1 LRCFVGRSCRGFVS
15 RCGVS
20 GCGFV
25 LGVSG
30 LSYVLDIGNIAVA
43 ICLVSNDLG
52 AAVGKDDLVRSGGHF
67 TIAALGMG
75 IVIVGF
81 NIFNSPFEAV
91 GLCGLY
97 GKKLKSKSK

>member
-43 ICLVSNDLG
+43 VSLVGDDLG
-52 AAVGKDDLVRSGGHF
+52 AAIGKDDLVRSGRHF
-67 TIAALGMG
+67 AIAALGMR
-75 IVIVGF
+75 IVVVGF
-81 NIFNSPFEAV
+81 DIFNSPFEAV

-97 GKKLKSKSK
+97 GKK

>member
-1 LRCFVGRSCRGFVS
+1 LRGFVGRSCRGFVS
-15 RCGVS
+15 GCGVS
-20 GCGFV
+20 GGGFV

-43 ICLVSNDLG
+43 VGLVGDNLG
-52 AAVGKDDLVRSGGHF
+52 ASVGKDDPVRTRSHF
-67 TIAALGMG
+67 AIAALGMG
-75 IVIVGF
+75 IVVVGF

-97 GKKLKSKSK
+97 GKK